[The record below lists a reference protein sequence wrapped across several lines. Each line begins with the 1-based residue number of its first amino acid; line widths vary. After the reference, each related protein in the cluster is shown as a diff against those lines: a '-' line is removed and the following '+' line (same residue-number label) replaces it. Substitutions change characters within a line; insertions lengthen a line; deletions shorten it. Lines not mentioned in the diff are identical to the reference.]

1 MTGVQTCAL
10 PILMDLAQIRRRQM
24 DRALRWAI
32 LLFSGFLVVT
42 QQVYTLGPLVEYDRK
57 INSQPKPQFEGFA
70 GFLLRRLDDLGLR
83 GLTAAVLLIAATFIA
98 IKFKTWRPLNLALLS
113 LLSLNLVVGTFK
125 LFLGRTKP
133 RDGFDLLHVGG
144 MSYPSGH
151 ASNAVLSWGILA
163 YLIYRY
169 AKVDRYQGRL
179 ASAGVVLISLTVCT
193 VSLIRHT
200 HWFSDLLGGLF
211 VGSALLVTVI
221 AIDRYVPSKSQL
233 H

>member
-1 MTGVQTCAL
+1 MQTETQL
-10 PILMDLAQIRRRQM
+10 RRRQM
-24 DRALRWAI
+24 DRALRWSL
-32 LLFSGFLVVT
+32 LLFTGFLLVT
-42 QQVYTLGPLVEYDRK
+42 QQVLTFGPLVEYDKK
-57 INSQPKPQFEGFA
+57 INSDPKPQFEGFA

-83 GLTAAVLLIAATFIA
+83 GLTATVLIIAASFIA
-98 IKFKTWRPLNLALLS
+98 YKFKTWRPLNLAFLS
-113 LLSLNLVVGTFK
+113 LILLNLVVGTFK
-125 LFLGRTKP
+125 LVLGRTKP
-133 RDGFDLLHVGG
+133 RDGFDLLHAGG

-179 ASAGVVLISLTVCT
+179 ASAGVVAISLTVCV

-200 HWFSDLLGGLF
+200 HWFTDLLGGLF
-211 VGSALLVTVI
+211 IGSALLVAVI
-221 AIDRYVPSKSQL
+221 AVDRYVPSKSQL

>member
-1 MTGVQTCAL
+1 MQTETQL
-10 PILMDLAQIRRRQM
+10 RRKQM
-24 DRALRWAI
+24 DRALRWSL
-32 LLFSGFLVVT
+32 LLFTGFLLVT
-42 QQVYTLGPLVEYDRK
+42 QQVLTFGPLVEYDKK
-57 INSQPKPQFEGFA
+57 INSDPKPQFEGFA

-83 GLTAAVLLIAATFIA
+83 GLTAAVLIIAASFIA
-98 IKFKTWRPLNLALLS
+98 YKFKTWRPLNLAFLS
-113 LLSLNLVVGTFK
+113 LILLNLVVGTFK

-133 RDGFDLLHVGG
+133 RDGFDLLHAGG

-179 ASAGVVLISLTVCT
+179 ASAGVAAISLTVCV

-200 HWFSDLLGGLF
+200 HWFTDLLGGLF
-211 VGSALLVTVI
+211 VGSALLVAVI
-221 AIDRYVPSKSQL
+221 AVDRYVPSKSQL

>member
-1 MTGVQTCAL
+1 MQTETQL
-10 PILMDLAQIRRRQM
+10 RRKQM
-24 DRALRWAI
+24 DRALRWSL
-32 LLFSGFLVVT
+32 LLFTGFLLVT
-42 QQVYTLGPLVEYDRK
+42 QQVLTFGPLVEYDKK
-57 INSQPKPQFEGFA
+57 INSDPKPQFEGFA

-83 GLTAAVLLIAATFIA
+83 GLTATVLIIAALFIA
-98 IKFKTWRPLNLALLS
+98 YKFKTWRPLNLAFLS
-113 LLSLNLVVGTFK
+113 LILLNLVVGTFK
-125 LFLGRTKP
+125 LVLGRTKP
-133 RDGFDLLHVGG
+133 RDGFDLLHAGG

-179 ASAGVVLISLTVCT
+179 ASAGVAAISLTVCI

-200 HWFSDLLGGLF
+200 HWFTDLLGGLF
-211 VGSALLVTVI
+211 IGSALLVAVI
-221 AIDRYVPSKSQL
+221 AVDRYVPSKSQL

>member
-1 MTGVQTCAL
+1 MQKVIQN
-10 PILMDLAQIRRRQM
+10 RRKQM
-24 DRALRWAI
+24 DRALRWS
-32 LLFSGFLVVT
+32 LVLFTGFLLVT
-42 QQVYTLGPLVEYDRK
+42 QQVLTFGPLVEYDKK
-57 INSQPKPQFEGFA
+57 INSDPKPQFEGFA

-83 GLTAAVLLIAATFIA
+83 GLTATVLIIAASFIA
-98 IKFKTWRPLNLALLS
+98 YKFKTWRPLNLAFLS
-113 LLSLNLVVGTFK
+113 LILLNLVVGTFK
-125 LFLGRTKP
+125 LVLGRTKP
-133 RDGFDLLHVGG
+133 RDGFDLLHAGG

-179 ASAGVVLISLTVCT
+179 ASAGVVAISLTVCI

-200 HWFSDLLGGLF
+200 HWFTDLLGGLF
-211 VGSALLVTVI
+211 IGSALLVAVI
-221 AIDRYVPSKSQL
+221 AVDRYVPSKSQL

>member
-1 MTGVQTCAL
+1 MRTIEQT
-10 PILMDLAQIRRRQM
+10 RRRQM
-24 DRALRWAI
+24 DRALRWSL
-32 LLFSGFLVVT
+32 LLFFGFLVGT
-42 QQVYTLGPLVEYDRK
+42 QQGLTNGPLGSYDK
-57 INSQPKPQFEGFA
+57 EINSQPKPQFEGLA

-83 GLTAAVLLIAATFIA
+83 GLTAAVLLIAASFIA
-98 IKFKTWRPLNLALLS
+98 YKFKTWRPLNLAMVS

-133 RDGFDLLHVGG
+133 RDGFDLLHAGG

-179 ASAGVVLISLTVCT
+179 ASAGVALISLTVCT

-211 VGSALLVTVI
+211 IGSALLVAVI

>member
-1 MTGVQTCAL
+1 MQTETQL
-10 PILMDLAQIRRRQM
+10 RRKQM
-24 DRALRWAI
+24 DRALRWSL
-32 LLFSGFLVVT
+32 LLFTGFLLVT
-42 QQVYTLGPLVEYDRK
+42 QQVLTFGPLVEYDKK
-57 INSQPKPQFEGFA
+57 INSDPKPQFEGFA

-83 GLTAAVLLIAATFIA
+83 GLTATVLIIAASFIA
-98 IKFKTWRPLNLALLS
+98 YKFKTWRPLNLAFLS
-113 LLSLNLVVGTFK
+113 LLLLNLVVGTFK

-133 RDGFDLLHVGG
+133 RDGFDLLHAGG

-179 ASAGVVLISLTVCT
+179 ASAGVAAISLTVCV

-200 HWFSDLLGGLF
+200 HWFTDLLGGLF
-211 VGSALLVTVI
+211 VGSALLVAVI
-221 AIDRYVPSKSQL
+221 AVDRYVPSKSQL

>member
-1 MTGVQTCAL
+1 MM
-10 PILMDLAQIRRRQM
+10 MDLAQIRRRQM

-32 LLFSGFLVVT
+32 LLFSGFLFVT
-42 QQVYTLGPLVEYDRK
+42 QQVYSYGPLVEYDRK
-57 INSQPKPQFEGFA
+57 INSQPKPQFEGLA
-70 GFLLRRLDDLGLR
+70 GFILRRLDDLGLR
-83 GLTAAVLLIAATFIA
+83 WLTATVLLIAATFIA
-98 IKFKTWRPLNLALLS
+98 YKFKTWRPLNLAVLS

-125 LFLGRTKP
+125 IFLGRTKT

-151 ASNAVLSWGILA
+151 ASNAVLSWGVLA

-179 ASAGVVLISLTVCT
+179 ASAGVALISLTVCT

>member
-1 MTGVQTCAL
+1 MQTETQL
-10 PILMDLAQIRRRQM
+10 RRKQM
-24 DRALRWAI
+24 DRALRWSL
-32 LLFSGFLVVT
+32 LLFTGFLLVT
-42 QQVYTLGPLVEYDRK
+42 QQVLTFGPLVEYDKK
-57 INSQPKPQFEGFA
+57 INSDPKPQFEGLA

-83 GLTAAVLLIAATFIA
+83 GLTATVLILAASFIA
-98 IKFKTWRPLNLALLS
+98 YKFKTWRPLNLAFLS
-113 LLSLNLVVGTFK
+113 LILLNLVVGTFK
-125 LFLGRTKP
+125 LVLGRTKP
-133 RDGFDLLHVGG
+133 RDGFDLLHAGG

-179 ASAGVVLISLTVCT
+179 ASAGVVAISLTVCV

-200 HWFSDLLGGLF
+200 HWFTDLLGGLF
-211 VGSALLVTVI
+211 VGSALLVAVI
-221 AIDRYVPSKSQL
+221 AVDRYVPSKSQL

>member
-1 MTGVQTCAL
+1 MQTETQL
-10 PILMDLAQIRRRQM
+10 RRKQM
-24 DRALRWAI
+24 DRALRWSL
-32 LLFSGFLVVT
+32 LLFTGFLLVT
-42 QQVYTLGPLVEYDRK
+42 QQVLTFGPLVEYDKK
-57 INSQPKPQFEGFA
+57 INSDPKPQFEGLA

-83 GLTAAVLLIAATFIA
+83 GLTATVLILAASFIA
-98 IKFKTWRPLNLALLS
+98 YKFKTWRPLNLAFLS
-113 LLSLNLVVGTFK
+113 LILLNLVVGTSK
-125 LFLGRTKP
+125 LVLGRTKP
-133 RDGFDLLHVGG
+133 RDGFDLLHAGG

-179 ASAGVVLISLTVCT
+179 ASAGVVAISLTVCV

-200 HWFSDLLGGLF
+200 HWFTDLLGGLF
-211 VGSALLVTVI
+211 VGSALLVAVI
-221 AIDRYVPSKSQL
+221 AVDRYVPSKSQL

>member
-1 MTGVQTCAL
+1 MRTIEQT
-10 PILMDLAQIRRRQM
+10 RRRQM
-24 DRALRWAI
+24 DRALRWSL
-32 LLFSGFLVVT
+32 LLFFGFLVVT
-42 QQVYTLGPLVEYDRK
+42 QQVLTNGPLVSYDK
-57 INSQPKPQFEGFA
+57 VINSQPKPQFEGFA

-83 GLTAAVLLIAATFIA
+83 GLTATVLLIAASYIA
-98 IKFKTWRPLNLALLS
+98 YKFKTWRPLNLAMVS

-133 RDGFDLLHVGG
+133 RDGFDLLHAGG

-169 AKVDRYQGRL
+169 ANVDRYQGRL
-179 ASAGVVLISLTVCT
+179 ASAGVALISLTVCT

-211 VGSALLVTVI
+211 IGSALLVAVI

>member
-1 MTGVQTCAL
+1 MRTTAQT
-10 PILMDLAQIRRRQM
+10 RRRQM
-24 DRALRWAI
+24 DRALRWSL
-32 LLFSGFLVVT
+32 LLFFGFLVVT
-42 QQVYTLGPLVEYDRK
+42 QQVLTNGPLVSYDER
-57 INSQPKPQFEGFA
+57 INSQPKPQFEGLA

-83 GLTAAVLLIAATFIA
+83 GLTATVLLIAASFIA
-98 IKFKTWRPLNLALLS
+98 YKFKTWRPLNLAMLS
-113 LLSLNLVVGTFK
+113 LLSLNLVVGLFK

-133 RDGFDLLHVGG
+133 RDGFDLLHAGG

-151 ASNAVLSWGILA
+151 ASNAVLSWGVLA

-179 ASAGVVLISLTVCT
+179 ASAGVALISLTVCT

-211 VGSALLVTVI
+211 IGSALLVAVI

>member
-1 MTGVQTCAL
+1 MQTET
-10 PILMDLAQIRRRQM
+10 QNRRKQM
-24 DRALRWAI
+24 DRALRWSL
-32 LLFSGFLVVT
+32 LLFTGFLLVT
-42 QQVYTLGPLVEYDRK
+42 QQVLTFGPLVEYDKK
-57 INSQPKPQFEGFA
+57 INSDPKPQFEGAA

-83 GLTAAVLLIAATFIA
+83 GLTATVLILAASFIA
-98 IKFKTWRPLNLALLS
+98 YKFKTWRPLNLAFLS
-113 LLSLNLVVGTFK
+113 LILLNLVVGTFK
-125 LFLGRTKP
+125 LVLGRTKP
-133 RDGFDLLHVGG
+133 RDGFDLIHVGG

-179 ASAGVVLISLTVCT
+179 ASAGVVTISLTVCI

-200 HWFSDLLGGLF
+200 HWFTDLLGGLF
-211 VGSALLVTVI
+211 IGSALLVAVI
-221 AIDRYVPSKSQL
+221 AVDRYVPSKSQL

>member
-1 MTGVQTCAL
+1 MQTETQL
-10 PILMDLAQIRRRQM
+10 RRKQM
-24 DRALRWAI
+24 DRALRWSL
-32 LLFSGFLVVT
+32 LLFTGFLLVT
-42 QQVYTLGPLVEYDRK
+42 QQVLTFGPLVEYDKK
-57 INSQPKPQFEGFA
+57 INSDPKPQFEGLA

-83 GLTAAVLLIAATFIA
+83 GLTATVLILAASFIA
-98 IKFKTWRPLNLALLS
+98 YKFKTWRPLNLAFLS
-113 LLSLNLVVGTFK
+113 LILLNLVVGSFK
-125 LFLGRTKP
+125 LVLGRTKP
-133 RDGFDLLHVGG
+133 RDGFDLIHVGG

-179 ASAGVVLISLTVCT
+179 ASAGVVAISLTVCI

-200 HWFSDLLGGLF
+200 HWFTDLLGGLF
-211 VGSALLVTVI
+211 IGSALLVAVI
-221 AIDRYVPSKSQL
+221 AVDRYVPSKSQL

>member
-1 MTGVQTCAL
+1 MQKETQN
-10 PILMDLAQIRRRQM
+10 RRKQM
-24 DRALRWAI
+24 DRALRWSL
-32 LLFSGFLVVT
+32 LLFTGFLLVT
-42 QQVYTLGPLVEYDRK
+42 QQVLTFGPLVEYDKK
-57 INSQPKPQFEGFA
+57 INSDPKPQFEGLA

-83 GLTAAVLLIAATFIA
+83 GLTATVLILAASFIA
-98 IKFKTWRPLNLALLS
+98 YKFKTWRPLNLAFLS
-113 LLSLNLVVGTFK
+113 LILLNLVVGTFK
-125 LFLGRTKP
+125 LVLGRTKP
-133 RDGFDLLHVGG
+133 RDGFDLIHVGG

-179 ASAGVVLISLTVCT
+179 ASAGVVAISLTVCI

-200 HWFSDLLGGLF
+200 HWFTDLLGGLF
-211 VGSALLVTVI
+211 IGSALLVAVI
-221 AIDRYVPSKSQL
+221 AVDRYVPSKSQL

>member
-1 MTGVQTCAL
+1 MRTPAQT
-10 PILMDLAQIRRRQM
+10 RRRQM
-24 DRALRWAI
+24 DRALRWSL
-32 LLFSGFLVVT
+32 LLFFGFLVVT
-42 QQVYTLGPLVEYDRK
+42 QQVLTNGPLVSYDK
-57 INSQPKPQFEGFA
+57 EINSQPKPQFEGLA
-70 GFLLRRLDDLGLR
+70 GFILRRLDDLGLR
-83 GLTAAVLLIAATFIA
+83 GLTAAVLLIAASFIA
-98 IKFKTWRPLNLALLS
+98 YKFKTWRPLNLAMVS

-133 RDGFDLLHVGG
+133 RDGFDLLHAGG

-179 ASAGVVLISLTVCT
+179 ASAGVALISLTVCT

-211 VGSALLVTVI
+211 IGSALLVAVI

>member
-1 MTGVQTCAL
+1 M
-10 PILMDLAQIRRRQM
+10 MEKLAQNRRRQM
-24 DRALRWAI
+24 DRALRWSLI
-32 LLFSGFLVVT
+32 LFVGFLVVT
-42 QQVYTLGPLVEYDRK
+42 QQVLTNGPLVAYDK
-57 INSQPKPQFEGFA
+57 EINSQPKPQFEGLA
-70 GFLLRRLDDLGLR
+70 GFILRRLDDLGLR
-83 GLTAAVLLIAATFIA
+83 SLTATVLLIAASFIA
-98 IKFKTWRPLNLALLS
+98 YKFKTWRPLNLAMVS
-113 LLSLNLVVGTFK
+113 LLSLNLVVGSFK
-125 LFLGRTKP
+125 LVLGRTKP
-133 RDGFDLLHVGG
+133 RDGFDLLHAGG

-179 ASAGVVLISLTVCT
+179 ASAGVVLISLTVCV

-211 VGSALLVTVI
+211 VGSALLVAVI

>member
-1 MTGVQTCAL
+1 
-10 PILMDLAQIRRRQM
+10 MDKQAQIRRRQM
-24 DRALRWAI
+24 DRALRWSL
-32 LLFSGFLVVT
+32 LLFFGFLVVT
-42 QQVYTLGPLVEYDRK
+42 QQVLTNGPLVSYDK
-57 INSQPKPQFEGFA
+57 EINSQPKPQFEGLA
-70 GFLLRRLDDLGLR
+70 GFILRRLDDLGLR
-83 GLTAAVLLIAATFIA
+83 GLTAVVLLIAASFIA
-98 IKFKTWRPLNLALLS
+98 YKFKTWRPLNLAMIS

-125 LFLGRTKP
+125 VVLGRTKP
-133 RDGFDLLHVGG
+133 RDGFDLLHAGG

-179 ASAGVVLISLTVCT
+179 ASAGVVLISLTVCV

-211 VGSALLVTVI
+211 VGSALLVAVI

>member
-1 MTGVQTCAL
+1 MEK
-10 PILMDLAQIRRRQM
+10 LAQTRRRQM
-24 DRALRWAI
+24 DRALRWSL
-32 LLFSGFLVVT
+32 LLFVGFLIVT
-42 QQVYTLGPLVEYDRK
+42 QQVLTNGPLVAYDK
-57 INSQPKPQFEGFA
+57 EINSQPKPQFEGLA
-70 GFLLRRLDDLGLR
+70 GFILRRLDDLGLR
-83 GLTAAVLLIAATFIA
+83 GLTATVLLVAATFIA
-98 IKFKTWRPLNLALLS
+98 YKFKTWRPLNLAMIS

-125 LFLGRTKP
+125 LVLGRTKP
-133 RDGFDLLHVGG
+133 RDGFDLLHAGG

-179 ASAGVVLISLTVCT
+179 ASAGVVLISLTVCV

-211 VGSALLVTVI
+211 VGSALLVAVI

>member
-1 MTGVQTCAL
+1 MQTETQL
-10 PILMDLAQIRRRQM
+10 RRKQM
-24 DRALRWAI
+24 DRALRWSL
-32 LLFSGFLVVT
+32 LLFTGFLLVT
-42 QQVYTLGPLVEYDRK
+42 QQVLTFGPLVEYDKK
-57 INSQPKPQFEGFA
+57 INSDPKPQFEGAA

-83 GLTAAVLLIAATFIA
+83 GLTATVLILAASFIA
-98 IKFKTWRPLNLALLS
+98 YKFKTWRPLNLAFLS
-113 LLSLNLVVGTFK
+113 LILLNFVVGTFK
-125 LFLGRTKP
+125 LILGRTKP
-133 RDGFDLLHVGG
+133 RDGFDLIHVGG

-179 ASAGVVLISLTVCT
+179 ASAGVVAISLTVCI

-200 HWFSDLLGGLF
+200 HWFTDLLGGLF
-211 VGSALLVTVI
+211 IGSALLVAVI
-221 AIDRYVPSKSQL
+221 AVDRYVPSKSQL

>member
-1 MTGVQTCAL
+1 MEKLVQT
-10 PILMDLAQIRRRQM
+10 RKRQM
-24 DRALRWAI
+24 DRALRWSL
-32 LLFSGFLVVT
+32 LLFVGFLLVT
-42 QQVYTLGPLVEYDRK
+42 QQVLTNGPLVAYDK
-57 INSQPKPQFEGFA
+57 EINSQSKPQFEGLA
-70 GFLLRRLDDLGLR
+70 GFILRRLDDLGLR
-83 GLTAAVLLIAATFIA
+83 SLTATILLIAASFIA
-98 IKFKTWRPLNLALLS
+98 YKFKTWRPLNLAMIS

-125 LFLGRTKP
+125 IVLGRTKP
-133 RDGFDLLHVGG
+133 RDGFDLLHAGG

-169 AKVDRYQGRL
+169 AKIDRYQGRL
-179 ASAGVVLISLTVCT
+179 ASAGVVLISLTVCV

-200 HWFSDLLGGLF
+200 HWFTDLLGGLF
-211 VGSALLVTVI
+211 VGSALLVAVI

>member
-1 MTGVQTCAL
+1 MQTDIQL
-10 PILMDLAQIRRRQM
+10 RRKQM
-24 DRALRWAI
+24 DRALRWSL
-32 LLFSGFLVVT
+32 LLFTGFLLVT
-42 QQVYTLGPLVEYDRK
+42 QQVLTFGPLVEYDKK
-57 INSQPKPQFEGFA
+57 INSDPKPQFEGFA

-83 GLTAAVLLIAATFIA
+83 GLTATVLIIAASFIA
-98 IKFKTWRPLNLALLS
+98 YKFKTWRPLNLAFLS
-113 LLSLNLVVGTFK
+113 LILLNLVVGTFK

-133 RDGFDLLHVGG
+133 RDGFDLLHAGG

-179 ASAGVVLISLTVCT
+179 ASAGVVAISLTVCI

-200 HWFSDLLGGLF
+200 HWFTDLLGGLF
-211 VGSALLVTVI
+211 VGSALLVAVI
-221 AIDRYVPSKSQL
+221 AVDRYVPSKSQL

>member
-1 MTGVQTCAL
+1 MEK
-10 PILMDLAQIRRRQM
+10 LAQTRRRQM
-24 DRALRWAI
+24 DRALRWSL
-32 LLFSGFLVVT
+32 LLFVGFLVVT
-42 QQVYTLGPLVEYDRK
+42 QQVLTNGPLVAYDK
-57 INSQPKPQFEGFA
+57 EINSQPKPQFEGLA
-70 GFLLRRLDDLGLR
+70 GFILRRLDDLGLR
-83 GLTAAVLLIAATFIA
+83 GLTATVLLIAASFIA
-98 IKFKTWRPLNLALLS
+98 YKFKTWRPLNLAMIS

-125 LFLGRTKP
+125 LILGRTKP
-133 RDGFDLLHVGG
+133 RDGFDLLHAGG

-179 ASAGVVLISLTVCT
+179 ATSGVVLISLTVCV

-211 VGSALLVTVI
+211 VGSALLVAVI

>member
-1 MTGVQTCAL
+1 MEK
-10 PILMDLAQIRRRQM
+10 LAQTRRRQM
-24 DRALRWAI
+24 DRALRWSL
-32 LLFSGFLVVT
+32 LLFCGFLVVT
-42 QQVYTLGPLVEYDRK
+42 QQVLTNGPLVAYDK
-57 INSQPKPQFEGFA
+57 EINSQSKPQFEGLA
-70 GFLLRRLDDLGLR
+70 GFILRRLDDLGLR
-83 GLTAAVLLIAATFIA
+83 SLTATVLLIAASFIA
-98 IKFKTWRPLNLALLS
+98 YKFKTWRPLNLAMVS
-113 LLSLNLVVGTFK
+113 LLSLNLVVGSFK
-125 LFLGRTKP
+125 IVLGRTKP
-133 RDGFDLLHVGG
+133 RDGFDLLHAGG

-179 ASAGVVLISLTVCT
+179 ASAGVVLISLTVCV

-211 VGSALLVTVI
+211 VGSALLVAVI